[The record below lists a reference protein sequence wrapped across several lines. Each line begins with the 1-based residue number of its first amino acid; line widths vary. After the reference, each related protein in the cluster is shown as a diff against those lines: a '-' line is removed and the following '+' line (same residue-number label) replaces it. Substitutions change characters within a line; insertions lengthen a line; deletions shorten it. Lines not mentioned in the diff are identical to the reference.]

1 MTASFTFSGFKR
13 GVRMSVALGVAS
25 IAFGL
30 GFGVLARET
39 GLGFLEAVVMSGT
52 VFAGASQMVAM
63 EAWTEPPA
71 ILALTILVTTINIRH
86 VVMGAALRPWM
97 QAIPLLKSHAALAVM
112 TDVNWAMGMAERRKG
127 EADAA
132 IILGGGV
139 VLWVGWVSGTALG
152 HTLGQAMGDPRAYG
166 IDVIVPAFFALMLTP
181 LWPGWRKTAPW
192 LCAAVIALLVHA
204 FVGGTWHVVAGGL
217 AGALLGG
224 WLEGRETGRE
234 TGQDPEP
241 DR

>member
-1 MTASFTFSGFKR
+1 
-13 GVRMSVALGVAS
+13 MSVPLGVAS

-39 GLGFLEAVVMSGT
+39 GLSFLEAVVMSGT

-63 EAWTEPPA
+63 EAWSDPPA

-97 QAIPLLKSHAALAVM
+97 QAIPVLKSHATLAVM

-127 EADAA
+127 EADAG
-132 IILGGGV
+132 IILGGGLI
-139 VLWVGWVSGTALG
+139 LWVGWVCGTALG
-152 HTLGQAMGDPRAYG
+152 HTLGEAMGDPRAYG
-166 IDVIVPAFFALMLTP
+166 IDVIVPAFFALMLSP
-181 LWPGWRKTAPW
+181 LWPGWRNTAPW
-192 LCAAVIALLVHA
+192 FCAAVVALLVHS

-217 AGALLGG
+217 AGAALGG
-224 WLEGRETGRE
+224 WLEGRAASKGPSATKGPSAAKGRADE
-234 TGQDPEP
+234 
-241 DR
+241 